1 MSGEGGRPGEISAC
15 SPHLPHS
22 PTRSA
27 DVSGQSG
34 EMSLPP
40 DERKVRDPMKRR
52 TKFVA
57 VAAAFAVAS
66 GGGVAY
72 ALWSANGSGPGQTKA

>member
-1 MSGEGGRPGEISAC
+1 
-15 SPHLPHS
+15 
-22 PTRSA
+22 
-27 DVSGQSG
+27 
-34 EMSLPP
+34 
-40 DERKVRDPMKRR
+40 MKRR

>member
-1 MSGEGGRPGEISAC
+1 MVSGDGAALAKYLRAFLIRRRRRPTA
-15 SPHLPHS
+15 
-22 PTRSA
+22 
-27 DVSGQSG
+27 SGQSG